1 MLYISYRSPMAL
13 ATLYFLLENK
23 RVVDAYTP
31 PRRAP
36 IRDVD
41 TNPIEANIV
50 DKYFSVPRKM

>member
-1 MLYISYRSPMAL
+1 MAL

-50 DKYFSVPRKM
+50 DKYFSVPIKM